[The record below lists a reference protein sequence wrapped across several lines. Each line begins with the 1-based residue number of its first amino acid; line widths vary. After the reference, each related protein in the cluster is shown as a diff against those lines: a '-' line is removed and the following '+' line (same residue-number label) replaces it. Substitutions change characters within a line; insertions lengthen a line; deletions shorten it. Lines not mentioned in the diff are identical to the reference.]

1 MSDPYAPENLLK
13 GGPSA
18 PPPQLKQPDYL
29 FPENF
34 DQNFRRSW
42 GERVTFH
49 IGSAYLAG
57 LTCGTAYGLQEGL
70 RATAGERQ
78 RIRING
84 VLNAVGKQGPGLG
97 NGLGCLAM
105 MYSIFESL
113 AYNVRGEDDLLN
125 PIGAGVL
132 SGAIYKST
140 AGVRMAGTAGISFGI
155 FALAGAAASKELAK
169 RGNTRLGKLF

>member
-1 MSDPYAPENLLK
+1 MLHVVGDVHS
-13 GGPSA
+13 
-18 PPPQLKQPDYL
+18 
-29 FPENF
+29 
-34 DQNFRRSW
+34 
-42 GERVTFH
+42 
-49 IGSAYLAG
+49 SAYACAAAD
-57 LTCGTAYGLQEGL
+57 TPAEAQD
-70 RATAGERQ
+70 AAGERQ

>member
-1 MSDPYAPENLLK
+1 MASVATPIPLL
-13 GGPSA
+13 GIHHTDV
-18 PPPQLKQPDYL
+18 L
-29 FPENF
+29 
-34 DQNFRRSW
+34 
-42 GERVTFH
+42 
-49 IGSAYLAG
+49 IG
-57 LTCGTAYGLQEGL
+57 CH
-70 RATAGERQ
+70 
-78 RIRING
+78 
-84 VLNAVGKQGPGLG
+84 G